1 MIESNI
7 IGFDTLF
14 ASLSWLVFSL
24 VFKRKT
30 TSINRVAIQLLFF
43 LGMSNSLGLFPGL
56 LTEAFPLG
64 FWTWVIFTA
73 SIPTCFQNT
82 TRQTFFL
89 CYLECRVVLTLV
101 MHVNSIT
108 CTLVNIGHAAFS
120 RQGFLI
126 NRRFLIPDLIH
137 LDLRKERWCSET
149 GTNLNAIGLYCN

>member
-7 IGFDTLF
+7 IGFDTLL

-30 TSINRVAIQLLFF
+30 ASINRVAIQLLFF
-43 LGMSNSLGLFPGL
+43 HGMQNSLGLFPGL
-56 LTEAFPLG
+56 LTEACPLE
-64 FWTWVIFTA
+64 FWTWGIFTA
-73 SIPTCFQNT
+73 RIPSFFKNTSWQNL
-82 TRQTFFL
+82 FL
-89 CYLECRVVLTLV
+89 CYVECRVVLTLV
-101 MHVNSIT
+101 MHVNSIM

-137 LDLRKERWCSET
+137 LDLR
-149 GTNLNAIGLYCN
+149 